1 MSLSLTDLNCKICKS
16 VYKKPVLIPCCNET
30 VCQDCVLS
38 LSDTNKQDEIKCP
51 FCQQKLQIP
60 LEGFMSNKFV
70 EDLITTKLNLIDS
83 DLNAQQLKHNL
94 DCLKQES
101 DRLKSMLSNRTDEL
115 FDYCSQL
122 RHKVQMSTELKI
134 KNITRI
140 NEEFI
145 KQIDDYEKESFAKSP
160 NSNIKQIEDFIDSIT
175 DLYSEWMPYLKQ
187 STSFKVQIN
196 EHELAAA
203 IETSKQFQLKLKHSM
218 RISRGLVLNSQL
230 MEFDTNLNK
239 LNSNVIG
246 SLIFKKRIVS
256 KFSDLKPVDLKPI
269 LKDRNHKIKQIKLVA
284 LDNTRFIVVYSDLD
298 ENSTMLLID
307 KDLKVIKQTKILIQ
321 ISSIQLYSYKNM
333 VIIHLFG
340 DLNDRIHIYDEHLYL
355 KTEGSLATYN
365 SLLAFNDKNIII
377 YDSSLNPS
385 LYIYD
390 WDLMYQAT
398 VISLNS
404 LGDTIPSIASQI
416 EYSDSKFYFRFGNQ
430 LCIVNQSDDKLLK
443 TISNISSLHNFV
455 IDRGDNCLI
464 CLNENATK
472 LSYYSIMGDY
482 LFYETQLIGFPNTF
496 EFCVSKQ
503 SGLIFY
509 NPLEA
514 FVYF

>member
-145 KQIDDYEKESFAKSP
+145 KKIDDYEKESFAKSP

-203 IETSKQFQLKLKHSM
+203 
-218 RISRGLVLNSQL
+218 
-230 MEFDTNLNK
+230 
-239 LNSNVIG
+239 
-246 SLIFKKRIVS
+246 
-256 KFSDLKPVDLKPI
+256 
-269 LKDRNHKIKQIKLVA
+269 
-284 LDNTRFIVVYSDLD
+284 
-298 ENSTMLLID
+298 
-307 KDLKVIKQTKILIQ
+307 
-321 ISSIQLYSYKNM
+321 
-333 VIIHLFG
+333 
-340 DLNDRIHIYDEHLYL
+340 
-355 KTEGSLATYN
+355 
-365 SLLAFNDKNIII
+365 
-377 YDSSLNPS
+377 
-385 LYIYD
+385 
-390 WDLMYQAT
+390 
-398 VISLNS
+398 
-404 LGDTIPSIASQI
+404 
-416 EYSDSKFYFRFGNQ
+416 
-430 LCIVNQSDDKLLK
+430 
-443 TISNISSLHNFV
+443 
-455 IDRGDNCLI
+455 
-464 CLNENATK
+464 
-472 LSYYSIMGDY
+472 
-482 LFYETQLIGFPNTF
+482 
-496 EFCVSKQ
+496 
-503 SGLIFY
+503 
-509 NPLEA
+509 
-514 FVYF
+514 